1 MRGMSPSISPH
12 LSPFRFPP
20 PHSATKPS
28 WTAPRDERRWPSKTF
43 AGSTWCRRPGRA
55 TAPVQM
61 QKKGPW
67 FAWKKLTNKFKK
79 QSTSELKLPNVSA
92 IPSTGYSFIVACLL
106 ESLGCLMLF
115 TSIWYIYIYPT
126 HPNTKKW
133 LFVVTG
139 WLVHPFSTSSSHPI
153 LPRFWSLGSS
163 PKGAQARL
171 QRWKTAGNGRDFG
184 IAWLPAKC

>member
-1 MRGMSPSISPH
+1 MDSTARRKALAFENFRRLNLMSSS
-12 LSPFRFPP
+12 RAGDCT
-20 PHSATKPS
+20 SAD
-28 WTAPRDERRWPSKTF
+28 A
-43 AGSTWCRRPGRA
+43 
-55 TAPVQM
+55 
-61 QKKGPW
+61 KKGPW

-133 LFVVTG
+133 LFVVIG